1 MINTINSRE
10 YYPLIVASYC
20 VKGIR
25 LSKKTW
31 ALLERIKKS
40 VKWEGMPKR
49 GRCHKKGRSSK
60 LIYERT

>member
-1 MINTINSRE
+1 MKNTVNSRE
-10 YYPLIVASYC
+10 NYPLIVASYC
-20 VKGIR
+20 VKRIR

-31 ALLERIKKS
+31 ALWERIKNS